1 MFEKIIEGLS
11 DLKISASKKPKEQLS
26 ILATL
31 CIGHLHSLPQHINP
45 MLPDIED
52 ESPDECT
59 KIVYDLEIKM
69 SSLNALVNLTMQMM
83 ISMTKTLGAV
93 AKLDNFD
100 LQVVQIFLKEIVVFL
115 DLILST
121 DYGNQLPVSWNFFR
135 NITANQL
142 KLFGRYV
149 EAETYQNA
157 HDIIWTMSID
167 ADDQKK
173 FLERCM
179 LESVG
184 FEGVMSKVGA
194 ALESMLLL
202 QEEFILKLIAR
213 LQRSKNAEG
222 SETLK
227 WVTV

>member
-1 MFEKIIEGLS
+1 MFEKIIEGLLA
-11 DLKISASKKPKEQLS
+11 LKISASKKPKEQLS

-31 CIGHLHSLPQHINP
+31 CIGHLDSLPQHINP

-69 SSLNALVNLTMQMM
+69 SSLNALVNLTMKMM

-100 LQVVQIFLKEIVVFL
+100 LQVVQTFLKEILVFL
-115 DLILST
+115 DLMLST
-121 DYGNQLPVSWNFFR
+121 EYRTKLPVSWKFLR
-135 NITANQL
+135 NISNHQVE
-142 KLFGRYV
+142 LFGGYI
-149 EAETYQNA
+149 EAETYKNA
-157 HDIIWTMSID
+157 YDIIWTMSND
-167 ADDQKK
+167 TDSQKK
-173 FLERCM
+173 FLERCI

-184 FEGVMSKVGA
+184 FEGFMSEVGA
-194 ALESMLLL
+194 VLESMLSL
-202 QEEFILKLIAR
+202 QEKFILKLIAR
-213 LQRSKNAEG
+213 LQNSKTDEK

-227 WVTV
+227 WVKV